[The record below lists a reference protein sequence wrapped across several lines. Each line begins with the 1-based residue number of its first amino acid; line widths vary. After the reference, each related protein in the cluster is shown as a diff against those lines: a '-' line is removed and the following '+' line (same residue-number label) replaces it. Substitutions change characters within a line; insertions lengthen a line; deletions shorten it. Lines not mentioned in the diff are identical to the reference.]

1 MSSKVSTTSPEDM
14 AQSRLWTGPL
24 FSNPGNLP
32 ISFRYGG
39 QPVNG
44 IPESWNPVVSK
55 NGIDANMDQI
65 VINGFDAQTGLSV
78 KVECLVYRD
87 YAVVEWTAYLSNQGT
102 QPSPIL
108 SDFLGLSAS
117 FEMASPGRVIH
128 CNGDFY
134 SADGY
139 TPQETILAEGK
150 PLRIAPVGG
159 RPCDQ
164 AFPYFRLTGE
174 GCGLTLAVGWPGQW
188 SAQFAQTGGQVRIEA
203 GQEKTHLRL
212 NPGETIRSPRITL
225 MTWVG
230 EEKRAVNLWRRWYL
244 NHVLPRPNGKPLQ
257 PLLAVTASDEGNE
270 FTGATE
276 ENQICYAN
284 RFKAAGVDF
293 DIWWLDAGWY
303 PCANEKGERIW
314 WLTGTW
320 TPDPERFPRGLRP
333 VTENLAG
340 HGARLLLW
348 FEPERV
354 TRGSRLDTDHPEWL
368 LRIAGEDG
376 NRLFNLGNPAARSW
390 LTEHICRTIQ
400 HEGIGVYRQD
410 FNFDPLPFWRGNEAE
425 DRQGAV
431 ENFYVQGYLR
441 YWDDLL
447 ERNPGLW
454 IDSCASGG
462 RRNDLETM
470 RRAVPL
476 HYTDYGYGKPTAKL
490 SFHQTLFQWLPY
502 FKEWTMDWEI
512 EEGAVY
518 NNPKTNAPLDSYTF
532 HCSLAAFYWPIINIK
547 SDTID
552 HSSELRQIDLWR
564 KAAPILLNGDYY
576 PLTPFHARKDGW
588 VGFQFDLPEQG
599 RGFVQTIRPAAC
611 TQEIFVVSPEALSK
625 ESRYIFENPESGE
638 RIEATGEQL
647 AQQGFSV
654 TLPGRSGALWFY
666 RRFDGRDI

>member
-1 MSSKVSTTSPEDM
+1 MGSNVSTTSSEDM
-14 AQSRLWTGPL
+14 AQSRLWTGRL

-32 ISFRYGG
+32 ISFRYDG

-44 IPESWNPVVSK
+44 IPELWNPVVSK
-55 NGIDANMDQI
+55 NGIDANIDQI
-65 VINGFDAQTGLSV
+65 VFNGFDAQTGLTI

-87 YAVVEWTAYLSNQGT
+87 YPVVEWTAYLSNQGA

-117 FEMASPGRVIH
+117 FEVASPGRVIH

-134 SADGY
+134 NADGY

-188 SAQFAQTGGQVRIEA
+188 SAQFAQTGGRVRIEA

-212 NPGETIRSPRITL
+212 NPGEMIRSPRITL
-225 MTWVG
+225 MSWVG
-230 EEKRAVNLWRRWYL
+230 EERRAVNLWRRWYL
-244 NHVLPRPNGKPLQ
+244 SHVLPRPNGKPLQ
-257 PLLAVTASDEGNE
+257 PLLAVTASDDGNE
-270 FTGATE
+270 FTAATE

-284 RFKAAGVDF
+284 RFKAAGVHF

-303 PCANEKGERIW
+303 PCADEKGERIW

-368 LRIAGEDG
+368 LRAAGEDG
-376 NRLFNLGNPAARSW
+376 NRLLNLGNPAVRCW

-400 HEGIGVYRQD
+400 QEGIGVYRQD
-410 FNFDPLPFWRGNEAE
+410 FNFNPLPFWRENEAE

-431 ENFYVQGYLR
+431 ENFYVQGYLQ

-518 NNPKTNAPLDSYTF
+518 NNPKTNAPLDNYTF

-552 HSSELRQIDLWR
+552 HSNELRQIDLWR

-576 PLTPFHARKDGW
+576 PLTPFHAHKDSW

-611 TQEIFVVSPEALSK
+611 TQETFVVSPEALSK
-625 ESRYIFENPESGE
+625 ESRYVFENPESSE

-647 AQQGFSV
+647 VQQGFSV
-654 TLPGRSGALWFY
+654 TLPVRSGALWFY
-666 RRFDGRDI
+666 QRFDGSEL